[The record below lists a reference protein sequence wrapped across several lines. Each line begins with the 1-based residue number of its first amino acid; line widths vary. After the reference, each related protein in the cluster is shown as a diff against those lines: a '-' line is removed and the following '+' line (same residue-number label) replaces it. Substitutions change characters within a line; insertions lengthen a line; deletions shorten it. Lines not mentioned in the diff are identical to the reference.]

1 MTDFIT
7 TTDFGFLREKAGL
20 SIPEVA
26 QLMGVAN
33 PAISATYGIFASLA
47 FGLLGLWFT
56 RGEARVHGDD
66 R

>member
-1 MTDFIT
+1 MN
-7 TTDFGFLREKAGL
+7 
-20 SIPEVA
+20 PEMVMA
-26 QLMGVAN
+26 RLP
-33 PAISATYGIFASLA
+33 PAFYGIFASLA